1 MTDIPISWRITM
13 SGAKEAKAELAA
25 LQAEFGKTE
34 GLKRF
39 RQNTQGLTGDTAA
52 LWQRQAALNRQWKL
66 QHQSLTEASRAMNV
80 FGRAMRAGMSIM
92 NTLNLL
98 TVAQS
103 SALGNLTKD
112 KANILA
118 DLESIDLE
126 LEDMRKRGESPLKI
140 ALKENEKTK
149 LLNELKEIEKQ
160 FEETSKNE
168 AWTKWITAGF
178 GIAEGV
184 QTALQILNN
193 KEIMKALTSMSGK
206 MWQIG
211 MAHGTIFGNAF
222 KVGAAVSLALLA
234 DLIVDIIGGKSV
246 TESLTG
252 KRPTEMIKD
261 ATGVAIPNA
270 PQNDIAF
277 WITPLFAPL
286 TSIITG
292 LEKLL
297 SPQKAYGEVMAPQF
311 QGPIQDSGLRPTIS
325 GIASQSI
332 GSISKV
338 EITNAQELAQVDY
351 KGLVTF
357 RDLTTLTEENS
368 EITTESNEIVKENTE
383 IIKTEI
389 SAREAAKQRE
399 IELRN
404 EVLANKL
411 ALIELTAAINKSM
424 MEAAQATGT
433 AIPTSGGGR
442 GPYSSPSGFIGAN
455 GKMYSSASEAIRN
468 NTQPIVNSSRQIVGY
483 KAANGFDGMVNS
495 PTMFLAGEAGA
506 EQVSITPARRSA
518 GGGGA
523 IVVNNYVSGSVISER
538 ELEKLTMDTVKNI
551 LKRAGF

>member
-1 MTDIPISWRITM
+1 MTDVPISWKITM
-13 SGAKEAKAELAA
+13 TGAREAQSRLAA
-25 LQAEFGKTE
+25 LQNEFGRTE

-39 RQNTQGLTGDTAA
+39 NQEVKEASANTRAVGIAVS
-52 LWQRQAALNRQWKL
+52 QANRNWKL
-66 QHQSLTEASRAMNV
+66 QHQTLNEVSKAMNV

-103 SALGNLTKD
+103 SALGGLTKD

-118 DLESIDLE
+118 DLEAIDLQ
-126 LEDMRKRGESPLKI
+126 LDDMRKKGASPLAI

-149 LLNELKEIEKQ
+149 LLNDLKAIEKQ
-160 FEETSKNE
+160 FEETAKNE

-178 GIAEGV
+178 GISEGI

-193 KEIMKALTSMSGK
+193 KKLMEGFTNLFNTITLQSGTSGS
-206 MWQIG
+206 I
-211 MAHGTIFGNAF
+211 A
-222 KVGAAVSLALLA
+222 GATYGAGFLAGVA
-234 DLIVDIIGGKSV
+234 GVV
-246 TESLTG
+246 
-252 KRPTEMIKD
+252 
-261 ATGVAIPNA
+261 TGVALGAILFPEIDKQLKEKSPEYKGYAEYRDTDLKKQLDDFFSFKWLSSMWSA
-270 PQNDIAF
+270 P
-277 WITPLFAPL
+277 
-286 TSIITG
+286 
-292 LEKLL
+292 E
-297 SPQKAYGEVMAPQF
+297 AYGETSTAQPYIPQT
-311 QGPIQDSGLRPTIS
+311 QGPIFDTGVRPSLS
-325 GIASQSI
+325 GIASQSV

-338 EITNAQELAQVDY
+338 EIVNAQELAAVDY

-357 RDLTTLTEENS
+357 RDLTTLTEDNS

-389 SAREAAKQRE
+389 SAREQAKQRE

-424 MEAAQATGT
+424 VEAAQVTGT
-433 AIPTSGGGR
+433 ATPTSGGGR
-442 GPYSSPSGFIGAN
+442 GPYSSAPGFIGAN
-455 GKMYSSASEAIRN
+455 GKTYSSASEAIRN
-468 NTQPIVNSSRQIVGY
+468 NTQPIVNSARQIVGY

-523 IVVNNYVSGSVISER
+523 IIVNNYVSGSVISER
-538 ELEKLTMDTVKNI
+538 ELEKLTMESVKNT